1 MIFLWV
7 FALKPQTNY
16 LFNSGVDNLS
26 FSKFISHEILTSFG
40 TVGLGGIHS
49 LAMYFFVSYL
59 ARMKFSRAL

>member
-7 FALKPQTNY
+7 CIKTLNK
-16 LFNSGVDNLS
+16 LLDNLC
-26 FSKFISHEILTSFG
+26 FSKFIYHKTLTSFG